1 MYFLD
6 LIYFYIF
13 FSINIFFNQ
22 SHDLQEK
29 KEINK
34 LFQVYLF
41 SFDPRLRLYLVD
53 IFFVS
58 SPVKFTCLEGVL
70 ILAWSL

>member
-13 FSINIFFNQ
+13 FSISIFFNQ

-58 SPVKFTCLEGVL
+58 SRVKFTCLEGVL